1 MQTVNIA
8 ELKNNLSAYLE
19 LVRAGEEVL
28 VKDRHRPIARL
39 VPLEAGEDIEAE
51 ELQMAAAG
59 LVRLPTSALQ
69 ASFWQMPAPRVSLRA
84 AVAAVRAE
92 RDED

>member
-1 MQTVNIA
+1 MHIVNIA

-19 LVRAGEEVL
+19 RVRAGEEVL
-28 VKDRHRPIARL
+28 VKDRHRPVARL
-39 VPLEAGEDIEAE
+39 VPLTANEDIQAE

-59 LVRLPTSALQ
+59 LVRLPTAPLP
-69 ASFWQMPAPRVSLRA
+69 ASFWKMPAPRVSRKHLTR
-84 AVAAVRAE
+84 AVRAE